1 MNNNKMKREY
11 RFIAVTLLLFL
22 TAGCGSQGKEKVEIR
37 NLSLEE
43 CCERNLANSALMTG
57 WYCMSDTDSGFVRQL
72 DKTDEFYAVN
82 PFPILTAED
91 IMTLAVDR
99 NNRGELYLSMKFGKA
114 GTEFWRVA
122 TGKSVGKNLAL
133 IVNDRLISTP
143 YVNSE
148 ITAGVSAFGRTGC
161 TKEEYEAI
169 KQEIES
175 SRAEI
180 PKNK

>member
-1 MNNNKMKREY
+1 MKREY
-11 RFIAVTLLLFL
+11 MFIAVTLLLFL
-22 TAGCGSQGKEKVEIR
+22 TAGCGFQSKKKVEIR

-43 CCERNLANSALMTG
+43 CYEKNLADSALMTG
-57 WYCMSDTDSGFVRQL
+57 WYCISGAGSGFVRQL

-91 IMTLAVDR
+91 IITLAVDK

-114 GTEFWRVA
+114 GTELWRVA

-133 IVNDRLISTP
+133 IVNDRLISMP

-148 ITAGVSAFGRTGC
+148 ITTGVSAFGRTGC
-161 TKEEYEAI
+161 PKEEYEAV

-175 SRAEI
+175 NRAEMLDKTG
-180 PKNK
+180 KNME

>member
-1 MNNNKMKREY
+1 MKREY
-11 RFIAVTLLLFL
+11 LFIAVMLLLFL
-22 TAGCGSQGKEKVEIR
+22 TTGCGGQSKEKGEIR

-43 CCERNLANSALMTG
+43 CYEKNLADSMLMTG
-57 WYCMSDTDSGFVRQL
+57 WYYLSDTDSEFVRQL

-91 IMTLAVDR
+91 IIMLSVDK
-99 NNRGELYLSMKFGKA
+99 NNWGELYLSMKFGKA

-133 IVNDRLISTP
+133 IVNDKLISMS

-161 TKEEYEAI
+161 LKEEYEAI

-175 SRAEI
+175 NRAEI
-180 PKNK
+180 QK